1 MSANTFKK
9 AEVRFAMTLITAQLA
24 VGDWCDATTHAEVI
38 DAFLCCAKELPLP
51 RNKPGY
57 HLPIQ
62 DGDPID
68 NQNLEAAF
76 RFLDEQLHTGH
87 LVLVYCAAGFS
98 RSPSIITGYLA
109 LRNSES
115 PKALL
120 RKIQKLRPA
129 VRPSGPTFESVVQYV
144 NEMRWK
150 AR

>member
-1 MSANTFKK
+1 MKCLHCVQEEQGAVRDAN
-9 AEVRFAMTLITAQLA
+9 I
-24 VGDWCDATTHAEVI
+24 HAEKI
-38 DAFLCCAKELPLP
+38 DAFLCCAKELSLP

-57 HLPIQ
+57 HLPLQ

-76 RFLDEQLHTGH
+76 RFLDEQLHAKR

-115 PKALL
+115 PKAVL
-120 RKIQKLRPA
+120 RKIRKLRPA
-129 VRPSGPTFESVVQYV
+129 VHPSGPTLESVIQYV

-150 AR
+150 DR